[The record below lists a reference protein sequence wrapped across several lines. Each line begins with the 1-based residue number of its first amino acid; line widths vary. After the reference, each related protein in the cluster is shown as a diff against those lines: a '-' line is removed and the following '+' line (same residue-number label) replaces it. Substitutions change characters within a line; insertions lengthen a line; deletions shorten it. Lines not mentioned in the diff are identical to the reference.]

1 MQLTQVVLGKQSE
14 KNSFV
19 TALKSCEQKK
29 KIPLGYIDYNQIKFL
44 PNIPFSTEGG
54 RTRNFDIEA
63 KQIRKALREAER
75 AVIVDANSLE
85 NALALIN
92 EYKGCWNIT
101 DEVIDKLYLVVHERE
116 NPDNAE
122 VVQGIK
128 EAFKLLE
135 KFDRANSVIFITASG
150 HAFNF
155 AMDLA
160 ACKKRP
166 FVDLPGLEKIVEINP
181 EEAWD
186 FIRRKIVAGKTVFVH
201 ETLLRKNP
209 TVQLMPK
216 SLTEGQ
222 RGRLNFIK
230 GRKKG

>member
-19 TALKSCEQKK
+19 MALKSCEQNK
-29 KIPLGYIDYNQIKFL
+29 KIQPGYINYNQIKFL

-54 RTRNFDIEA
+54 RARNIDIEA
-63 KQIRKALREAER
+63 RQIRKALQETER
-75 AVIVDANSLE
+75 IVIVDANSLE

-101 DEVIDKLYLVVHERE
+101 DEVIDKLYMVVHDRE
-116 NPDNAE
+116 KPDSAE
-122 VVQGIK
+122 IVQSIK

-135 KFDRANSVIFITASG
+135 KFDRANSMIFITSPG

-160 ACKKRP
+160 ACKERP
-166 FVDLPGLEKIVEINP
+166 FDLPELEKIIEVNP

-186 FIRRKIVAGKTVFVH
+186 LIRRKVVAGKTVFVH

-209 TVQLMPK
+209 TVKLMQND
-216 SLTEGQ
+216 LTEKQ
-222 RGRLNFIK
+222 NDRLNFIK
-230 GRKKG
+230 ARKKV